1 MDLPPDADT
10 TSDLPL
16 DIEALLRRITEEL
29 SVDGVPRGTVELLS
43 RLPDAALVRLK
54 KLLDLQD
61 VDRCEEGDAIGGY
74 GSIIGHSAAIDNLVE
89 QIDLVAST
97 DASVLVLGES
107 GTGKELVAQEIH
119 TRSRRRDHPLVK
131 VNCASIPRELYESEF
146 FGHVRGAFTGALRDR
161 AGRFELADRGTLFLD
176 EVAEIPYHLQGKLL
190 RVLQEHEFER
200 VGEEVTRR
208 ADVRIVAA
216 TNCDLKRVMEAG
228 RFRRDL
234 FYRLAVFP
242 IEVAPLRQRKDDIPL
257 LAAHFLRQVAAGLDR
272 PAPRLTQADLIQL
285 QQYDWP
291 GNVRELRNV
300 MERAA
305 ITARGGVLRLDLP
318 HDTDLPRDDKPQPE
332 SPAAQPREVI
342 SDAEMRRRE
351 HDNLL
356 AALERSQGK
365 IYGPGGAA
373 ELLGMRPTTLASR
386 LKRQGLLKFAPRR
399 TNEPR

>member
-1 MDLPPDADT
+1 MDRTLYNGTDAH
-10 TSDLPL
+10 SPEDL
-16 DIEALLRRITEEL
+16 E
-29 SVDGVPRGTVELLS
+29 
-43 RLPDAALVRLK
+43 RLQ
-54 KLLDLQD
+54 LLDVQENQRRD
-61 VDRCEEGDAIGGY
+61 EGDGARGF
-74 GSIIGHSAAIDNLVE
+74 GSIIGRSAAIDNLAE
-89 QIDLVAST
+89 QIELVAST

-119 TRSRRRDHPLVK
+119 ARSRRREHPLVK
-131 VNCASIPRELYESEF
+131 VNCASIPQELYESEF

-176 EVAEIPYHLQGKLL
+176 EVGEIPYHLQGKLL

-208 ADVRIVAA
+208 VDVRIVAA
-216 TNCDLKRVMEAG
+216 TKAG

-257 LAAHFLRQVAAGLDR
+257 LATHFLQQIAAGLDR
-272 PAPRLTQADLIQL
+272 PVPRLTPANLIQL

-305 ITARGGVLRLDLP
+305 IAARGGALRLDLLR
-318 HDTDLPRDDKPQPE
+318 DAALPSGDGPE
-332 SPAAQPREVI
+332 GGFGAGQPREVI
-342 SDAEMRRRE
+342 PDAEMRRRE
-351 HDNLL
+351 RDNLL
-356 AALERSQGK
+356 AALEQARGK

-386 LKRQGLLKFAPRR
+386 LKRQGLLKRDRERPNKPR
-399 TNEPR
+399 

>member
-1 MDLPPDADT
+1 MSIPMFPSIVPRFGNVST
-10 TSDLPL
+10 QRPVRPS
-16 DIEALLRRITEEL
+16 EALGRKQLQKNDRREEY
-29 SVDGVPRGTVELLS
+29 G
-43 RLPDAALVRLK
+43 
-54 KLLDLQD
+54 
-61 VDRCEEGDAIGGY
+61 EGGGY
-74 GSIIGHSAAIDNLVE
+74 GSIIGHSAAIDNLIE

-119 TRSRRRDHPLVK
+119 VRSRRREHALIK

-161 AGRFELADRGTLFLD
+161 AGRFELADQGTLFLD

-208 ADVRIVAA
+208 VDARIVAA

-257 LAAHFLRQVAAGLDR
+257 LAAHFLQQVAAGLDR

-300 MERAA
+300 LERAA
-305 ITARGGVLRLDLP
+305 ITARGGALRLDLP
-318 HDTDLPRDDKPQPE
+318 HNADLPAGDEPE
-332 SPAAQPREVI
+332 PGSPAARQREVVT
-342 SDAEMRRRE
+342 DAEMRRRE
-351 HDNLL
+351 YDNLL
-356 AALERSQGK
+356 AALEQAQGK

-386 LKRQGLLKFAPRR
+386 LKRQGRMKLAPPSPQQAAM
-399 TNEPR
+399 N